1 MRYTGPRNKIA
12 RREGMDLD
20 LKTSGSKAQASLLR
34 KLNVPPGTH
43 FKSRRRKKVSERGRQ
58 LREKQKLRF
67 LFGVSESQLKSLYTK
82 AVRIKGNT
90 GTILAE
96 FLERRLDNVVYRSG
110 FAPTRAAARQLVN
123 HRHITVNGKILSI
136 ASHELNKGDVLTF
149 KKEASTKIP
158 YIESVLGNK
167 SRIIPAWI
175 ERRANASKVLEPTS
189 DDIDKQVNMRQV
201 IEYYSR

>member
-20 LKTSGSKAQASLLR
+20 LKTPGSKAQASLLR
-34 KLNVPPGTH
+34 KLNVAPGTH

-67 LFGVSESQLKSLYTK
+67 LFGVSESQMKSLYTK
-82 AVRIKGNT
+82 AVAIKGNT
-90 GTILAE
+90 GTILAQ

-123 HRHITVNGKILSI
+123 HRHITVNGKVLSI
-136 ASHELNKGDVLTF
+136 ASHELNQGDVITF
-149 KKEASTKIP
+149 KKESSTKIP
-158 YIESVLGNK
+158 YIELVLESK
-167 SRIIPAWI
+167 SRIIPAWL
-175 ERRANASKVLEPTS
+175 ERKANSAKVLEPS
-189 DDIDKQVNMRQV
+189 SEDLEKQVNMRQI
-201 IEYYSR
+201 IEFYSR